1 MRAPVVFVCLCAAA
15 PVAPAQN
22 PQNWYL
28 SGRVVLED
36 GGAPPSRVD
45 VLCVCNG
52 SVYVSAHTD
61 RRGEFGFRLGIS
73 SNRGL
78 QDASVGQSDGA
89 FGRPRSGPPRQ
100 AEDQAAAAGSQQPAS
115 DARTPVRVSANDQL
129 LKNCELQ
136 VMLPGYHSE
145 SISLA
150 TRRPSD
156 SPDLGTIALSRLTS
170 GEDPSVSITW
180 LAAPREARREFDK
193 GRAAL
198 RNQKPDEARQH
209 LEKAVRIYPRY
220 AAAWCELGGV
230 QAGQQRADEA
240 RRSFA
245 SAIQADP
252 KYIDPYLRLSV
263 LQAAEGQWQQL
274 AETSGQALRLDPS
287 RHPQAYFLNSLAHF
301 NLGNSDAAEK
311 SVREAERIDTR
322 HQFPRAW
329 RLLAA
334 ILTARREYGEA
345 AGQLREYLKLAPLAS
360 DADLVRTEL
369 AKLEKL
375 AGAPAGPEGGH
386 RP

>member
-1 MRAPVVFVCLCAAA
+1 
-15 PVAPAQN
+15 
-22 PQNWYL
+22 
-28 SGRVVLED
+28 VLED

-45 VLCVCNG
+45 VLCACNG
-52 SVYVSAHTD
+52 SVYVSTHTN
-61 RRGEFGFRLGIS
+61 RGGEFAFRVGIS

-89 FGRPRSGPPRQ
+89 FGRSRAGPPPLQ
-100 AEDQAAAAGSQQPAS
+100 DPSAVGGSQQPVS
-115 DARTPVRVSANDQL
+115 DSRNSSTRVSANDQL

-136 VMLPGYHSE
+136 VMLPGYRSE

-156 SPDLGTIALSRLTS
+156 SPDLGTIVLNRVTA

-180 LAAPREARREFDK
+180 LAAPKEARREFDK

-209 LEKAVRIYPRY
+209 LEKAARIYPRY

-230 QAGQQRADEA
+230 QAAQQRAGEA
-240 RRSFA
+240 RQSFA
-245 SAIQADP
+245 AAIQADP

-263 LQAAEGQWQQL
+263 LQAAERQWQQL
-274 AETSGQALRLDPS
+274 AETSGQALRLDPA
-287 RHPQAYFLNSLAHF
+287 RHPQAYFLNALANF
-301 NLGNSDAAEK
+301 NLGDLDTAEK
-311 SVREAERIDTR
+311 NAREAERIDTR
-322 HQFPRAW
+322 RQFPRAW

-345 AGQLREYLKLAPLAS
+345 AGQLREYLKLAPLAA

-375 AGAPAGPEGGH
+375 AGGSGH